1 MQFSLEQFEKVGTIL
16 KEAKM
21 NRDEAIQKVIKL
33 LSLSKSDNPHEAAL
47 AAQRAQEILD
57 RYEISQFMLDGTI
70 TEDIQDFSKQGEYL
84 EKCKGKQLQT
94 WKSYLSAV
102 VSTANGCKT
111 FVRWEWDVKKQKEIA
126 MLHLVGRCS
135 DAQKVRYLYAFLT
148 NEVNRLTD
156 RDGKKKGKSWR
167 NNFRLGV
174 VDTVK
179 KALREG
185 KQKLATD
192 LHRENKNSSTALI
205 RVDQAIA
212 KLYERS
218 NEVNKWMQD
227 HLDMKEKA
235 PPKIFFD
242 PRARAAGQQAGKE
255 INLHTKKSLNPA
267 KKMLVSLS
275 S

>member
-1 MQFSLEQFEKVGTIL
+1 
-16 KEAKM
+16 M
-21 NRDEAIQKVIKL
+21 NRDEAIQKAIKL
-33 LSLSKSDNPHEAAL
+33 LRLSKSDNPHEAAL

-70 TEDIQDFSKQGEYL
+70 ADENIQDFSHTGEYL
-84 EKCKGKQLQT
+84 EQCKGKQLQT

-102 VSTANGCKT
+102 VATANGCKT
-111 FVRWEWDVKKQKEIA
+111 FVRWEWDIKKDKNVA
-126 MLHLVGRCS
+126 TLHLVGRVS

-148 NEVNRLTD
+148 NEVNRLTE
-156 RDGKKKGKSWR
+156 RDGRKKGKSWR

-185 KQKLATD
+185 QQKLATD
-192 LHRENKNSSTALI
+192 LRTENRGSVMALV

-227 HLDMKEKA
+227 HLDMREKQA
-235 PPKIFFD
+235 PKIFFD

-255 INLHTKKSLNPA
+255 INLRSKKSLNPA